1 MNIQYVFELVG
12 TALFASSGALVA
24 NDKSNADWFGVTF
37 LGLITCLGGG
47 TFRDILLGA
56 YPLVW
61 IKDIGILVAGFT
73 GIVLAALFYNTLRRY
88 SKNLFIVETFALGI
102 FTIIGTQKALD
113 YGVHPVI
120 AAVMGMFSA
129 VMGGVLRDVLTN
141 EIPVLFKKEIYATAC
156 IAGALLYVILEHYH
170 PTPYFNLIVSSLLVV
185 VIRFVSVKYKLS
197 LPKFRGTS

>member
-1 MNIQYVFELVG
+1 MNLQYAFELVG

-47 TFRDILLGA
+47 SVRDILLGA

-61 IKDIGILVAGFT
+61 IKDINVLIAGFT
-73 GIVLAALFYNTLRRY
+73 GIILAALFYNSLKRY
-88 SKNLFIVETFALGI
+88 RKNIFIVETFALGL

-113 YGVHPVI
+113 FGVHPII
-120 AAVMGMFSA
+120 AAMMGMFSA

-156 IAGALLYVILEHYH
+156 IAGSLLYVVLVSNVHLPH
-170 PTPYFNLIVSSLLVV
+170 FNLIVSALVV
-185 VIRFVSVKYKLS
+185 VAIRFVSVKYKLS
-197 LPKFRGTS
+197 LPKFRT

>member
-1 MNIQYVFELVG
+1 MNLQYIFELVG

-47 TFRDILLGA
+47 SVRDILLGA

-61 IKDIGILVAGFT
+61 IKDINVLIAGFT
-73 GIVLAALFYNTLRRY
+73 GIILAALFYNTLKRY
-88 SKNLFIVETFALGI
+88 RKNIFIVETFALGI

-113 YGVHPVI
+113 FGVHPII
-120 AAVMGMFSA
+120 AAMMGMFSA

-141 EIPVLFKKEIYATAC
+141 DIPVLFKKEIYATAC
-156 IAGALLYVILEHYH
+156 IAGALLYVVLVKNVNAPHV
-170 PTPYFNLIVSSLLVV
+170 NLIVSSLLVV
-185 VIRFVSVKYKLS
+185 SIRFVSVKYKLS
-197 LPKFRGTS
+197 LPKFRT

>member
-1 MNIQYVFELVG
+1 MNLQYVFELVG

-47 TFRDILLGA
+47 SVRDILLGA

-61 IKDIGILVAGFT
+61 IKDINVLIAGFT
-73 GIVLAALFYNTLRRY
+73 GIILAALFYNTLKRY
-88 SKNLFIVETFALGI
+88 KKNIFIVETFALGI

-113 YGVHPVI
+113 FGVHPVI
-120 AAVMGMFSA
+120 AAMIGMFSA

-141 EIPVLFKKEIYATAC
+141 DIPVLFKKEIYATAC
-156 IAGALLYVILEHYH
+156 IAGALLYVVMVKNFN
-170 PTPYFNLIVSSLLVV
+170 TPHLSLIVSSLLVV
-185 VIRFVSVKYKLS
+185 SIRFVSVKYRLT
-197 LPKFRGTS
+197 LPKFRT

>member
-1 MNIQYVFELVG
+1 MTLQYIFELTG
-12 TALFASSGALVA
+12 TALFAASGALVA

-47 TFRDILLGA
+47 SFRDILLGA
-56 YPLVW
+56 YPLAW
-61 IKDIGILVAGFT
+61 IKDISVLIAGFT
-73 GIVLAALFYNTLRRY
+73 GIILAALFYNALKRY
-88 SKNLFIVETFALGI
+88 RKNLFIVETFALGM

-113 YGVHPVI
+113 FGVHPLI

-156 IAGALLYVILEHYH
+156 VAGALLYVLLVRTSSF
-170 PTPYFNLIVSSLLVV
+170 PQLNLILSALLIVF
-185 VIRFVSVKYKLS
+185 IRFISVRYKLS
-197 LPKFRGTS
+197 LPKFRN

>member
-1 MNIQYVFELVG
+1 MNLQYIFELVG

-47 TFRDILLGA
+47 SVRDILLGA

-61 IKDIGILVAGFT
+61 IQDINVLIAGFT
-73 GIVLAALFYNTLRRY
+73 GIILAALFYNTLKRY
-88 SKNLFIVETFALGI
+88 KKNIFIVETFALGI

-113 YGVHPVI
+113 FGVHPII
-120 AAVMGMFSA
+120 AAMMGMFSA

-141 EIPVLFKKEIYATAC
+141 DIPVLFKKEIYATAC
-156 IAGALLYVILEHYH
+156 IAGALLYVVLVKNVNSPHV
-170 PTPYFNLIVSSLLVV
+170 NLIVSSLLVV
-185 VIRFVSVKYKLS
+185 SIRFVSVKYRLS
-197 LPKFRGTS
+197 LPKFRT